1 VDGKGGGLALYWR
14 EDLNVNLVSFG
25 KNHIDVRVIQPN
37 SQTWRCTFVYGE
49 PKVQDRPQMWS
60 LLKSIK
66 TNMKEPW
73 LMVGDFNE
81 AMWQH
86 EHFSATRRNEQ
97 QMENFRNTLSFCNL
111 HDLGFSDL
119 PWTYN
124 NKQKGRK
131 NVRVRLDRAVACP
144 DWSNKFLNTMV
155 NHLISSRSDH
165 CPILVDI
172 KKVMDRPKNT
182 RMNRYEMIWERDTAL
197 QEEINTAWTAHANAE
212 CLQNI
217 HHKLNST
224 MTCLTKW
231 SSLKFGSVNREID
244 KIKKNLERLQR
255 QNFNGFSEE
264 VDALNKRLDE
274 LLLREEI
281 MWKQRSRI
289 TWLKLGDQNTRFF
302 HRKATWRA
310 KKNKIQSLKNQ
321 ND

>member
-37 SQTWRCTFVYGE
+37 SQTWRCTFFYGE

-131 NVRVRLDRAVACP
+131 NVRVRLDRAVAYP
-144 DWSNKFLNTMV
+144 DWSNKFPNTMV
-155 NHLISSRSDH
+155 NH
-165 CPILVDI
+165 
-172 KKVMDRPKNT
+172 
-182 RMNRYEMIWERDTAL
+182 RYPPDQTTVQFL
-197 QEEINTAWTAHANAE
+197 
-212 CLQNI
+212 
-217 HHKLNST
+217 ST
-224 MTCLTKW
+224 
-231 SSLKFGSVNREID
+231 
-244 KIKKNLERLQR
+244 
-255 QNFNGFSEE
+255 
-264 VDALNKRLDE
+264 
-274 LLLREEI
+274 
-281 MWKQRSRI
+281 
-289 TWLKLGDQNTRFF
+289 
-302 HRKATWRA
+302 
-310 KKNKIQSLKNQ
+310 
-321 ND
+321 